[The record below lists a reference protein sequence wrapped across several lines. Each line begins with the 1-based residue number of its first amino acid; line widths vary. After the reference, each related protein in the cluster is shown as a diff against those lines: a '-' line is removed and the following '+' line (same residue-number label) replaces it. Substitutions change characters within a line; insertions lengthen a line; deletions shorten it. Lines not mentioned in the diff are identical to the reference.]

1 MSIGTTHTVAL
12 TSIYSRVAVDHV
24 DLTVHHVALPVATL
38 HDGHAQSCY
47 TIRNYVSGAC
57 VFISGIDFML
67 GMHRL
72 AWERADC
79 AAGIIASHRLRS
91 GG

>member
-1 MSIGTTHTVAL
+1 MMAILSE
-12 TSIYSRVAVDHV
+12 
-24 DLTVHHVALPVATL
+24 
-38 HDGHAQSCY
+38 SCY

-79 AAGIIASHRLRS
+79 AVGIIASHRLRS

>member
-1 MSIGTTHTVAL
+1 LRLPPSKAALLLIML
-12 TSIYSRVAVDHV
+12 TSPCIMSR
-24 DLTVHHVALPVATL
+24 LATL

-57 VFISGIDFML
+57 VVISGIDFML